1 MVINKKKFLELDQ
14 IQRARSSNSVSV
26 LPCEKGTYQMKLEFG
41 VFRIRYQSIPI
52 YVRSNSAKFNENW
65 SMSSKTDIW
74 RGGPPPTPPLCEE
87 EADTELFVNT
97 SIFLRY
103 HVKTI
108 CAESPQNELPHSN
121 IHP

>member
-1 MVINKKKFLELDQ
+1 MPNFMKTGRLDQ
-14 IQRARSSNSVSV
+14 
-26 LPCEKGTYQMKLEFG
+26 KLTFG
-41 VFRIRYQSIPI
+41 G
-52 YVRSNSAKFNENW
+52 
-65 SMSSKTDIW
+65 
-74 RGGPPPTPPLCEE
+74 GGPPPTPPLCEE